1 MPASAGAIRADQPAA
16 AACPV
21 KRIKLLAGAP
31 DPARLSWDEDALL
44 INDWTPAARRFLDRK
59 FAEEPAGAPAT
70 AASHWRSISTS
81 PHALLHTG
89 FTQESPVRAD
99 FFYAPT
105 FASTEHSS
113 AHSSQPSVAS
123 PPPTAEEDGEGE
135 EDSQDQFLEHSI
147 AVHDSTHSSQLAPP
161 DDTTT
166 LTLAST
172 PSPSPS
178 SSSSSSRLSTPS
190 QLAPA
195 RLPRTITSLRAI
207 PPAAHLARIAPQ
219 TVVVSL
225 VAGVVQLPPAR
236 AVRTRRG
243 ARRELVELVV
253 GDETASGLR
262 VSFWFAEGE
271 EGGALRA
278 ALRALRLRDVV
289 LVENVALDAFRG
301 RVFGYALR
309 RSLQKNQTR
318 VEVLARGGVDR
329 FAGLAG
335 VEKVEG
341 VKDWVFGLVNPGVR
355 RMGEDGGE
363 GREEDVFLPPDTQEE

>member
-16 AACPV
+16 AARPA

-123 PPPTAEEDGEGE
+123 PLPAAEEDEEE

-172 PSPSPS
+172 PSPS
-178 SSSSSSRLSTPS
+178 SSSSSSRLSTPD
-190 QLAPA
+190 QLPPA
-195 RLPRTITSLRAI
+195 HLPRTITSLRAI

-225 VAGVVQLPPAR
+225 VAGVMQLPPAR

-262 VSFWFAEGE
+262 VSFWFADGE
-271 EGGALRA
+271 EGVLRA

-363 GREEDVFLPPDTQEE
+363 GRDEDIFLPPDTQE